1 MKKRK
6 EKQGFKFDKHRHPMM
21 SKADEDIL
29 QLMKECSL
37 EDIAELLIQMSSH
50 ARDLQTHLNVLKE
63 ASTMMARVLDDK
75 TEDMSNMSAALAEQS
90 QRLKACVCN
99 NAVETAH

>member
-1 MKKRK
+1 MKEQTYNFNK
-6 EKQGFKFDKHRHPMM
+6 ERHPMM
-21 SKADEDIL
+21 SQADEEIHDL
-29 QLMKECSL
+29 LRQCSR
-37 EDIAELLIQMSSH
+37 EDIAELLIQMSRH
-50 ARDLQTHLNVLKE
+50 ARDLQGHLDILKE